1 FQYATAPLTAALAAG
16 TGGTAQGNT
25 MGVKRL
31 GYATLIEAGP
41 LAGEVI
47 MPGGVDVEAGTLPS
61 TCVATTGIKQAA
73 TTETDLYNPDA
84 GTAGTFS
91 ATGAL
96 NQARE
101 GAAQAVIGA
110 GTDETDVLV
119 IGGACTTPIPSLQS
133 VTIGTSQAA
142 TTCQTTKAQTDYSE
156 LYSQSGGTWT
166 VGPTFAAGF
175 TPTNA
180 AASAVLP

>member
-1 FQYATAPLTAALAAG
+1 
-16 TGGTAQGNT
+16 

-31 GYATLIEAGP
+31 GYATLIGAGP
-41 LAGEVI
+41 LAGNTI
-47 MPGGVDVEAGTLPS
+47 LAGGVDVEAGTLPA
-61 TCVATTGIKQAA
+61 TCAATTGIKQAA
-73 TTETDLYNPDA
+73 TAETDLFDPFTGAN
-84 GTAGTFS
+84 GTFS

-110 GTDETDVLV
+110 GTDETNVIV

-133 VTIGTSQAA
+133 VTIGTAQAA
-142 TTCQTTKAQTDYSE
+142 TTCGSSKAENDYSE
-156 LYSQSGGTWT
+156 LYSQSSNTWT
-166 VGPTFAAGF
+166 VGPAPAGGIACTPGPTCF